1 MIRMLAS
8 AVLTLLANAV
18 GLLIAAALLDGF
30 SIDALSLV
38 QVTLVFTVVEVVA
51 GPLLISIS
59 IKNLPAL
66 RGGIALVTTFAG
78 LLVTDLFLAGL
89 SINGIGTWI
98 LASLVVWLSALLAG
112 IFLPLILFKK
122 ALDQRDNS

>member
-1 MIRMLAS
+1 MLAS

-38 QVTLVFTVVEVVA
+38 QVTLVFTVVEVIA

-66 RGGIALVTTFAG
+66 RGGIALITTFVG

-89 SINGIGTWI
+89 SISGISTWI
-98 LASLVVWLSALLAG
+98 LASLVVWLCALLAG
-112 IFLPLILFKK
+112 ILLPLILFKK
-122 ALDQRDNS
+122 ALDQRDKG